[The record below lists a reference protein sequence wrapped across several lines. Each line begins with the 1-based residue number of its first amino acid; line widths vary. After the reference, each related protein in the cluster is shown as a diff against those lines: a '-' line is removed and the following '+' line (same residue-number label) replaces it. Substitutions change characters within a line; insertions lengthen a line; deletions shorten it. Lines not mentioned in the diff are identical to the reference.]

1 MSDDVDHHADC
12 PVGDILLGYDD
23 LVTDGIAFLM
33 TEAFMLLSAAFN
45 ANAISGNDTGFVN
58 FGSDSIGVKALGVII
73 LRVMMMLVMLAVMTL
88 VMTTLA
94 VMMLLPL
101 LLLMG

>member
-23 LVTDGIAFLM
+23 LMTDGIAVLM
-33 TEAFMLLSAAFN
+33 TEAFMLLSVAFN
-45 ANAISGNDTGFVN
+45 ANVIGGDDVGFVN
-58 FGSDSIGVKALGVII
+58 IGSDNIGVKVLGVII
-73 LRVMMMLVMLAVMTL
+73 LRVMMVLVMLAVMTL
-88 VMTTLA
+88 VMMTLA